1 MKLSGLVAF
10 EIKYSYPHFSASSV
24 TEIISRQWAR
34 HREVCLSLILRE
46 VPAARCFSLAHY
58 RPLHHVEFLSFAPC
72 CSLSVLH
79 NPWLVGPRCIWCI
92 FIERITEASVGG
104 GGRLRASADV
114 ARCSAHAISGSI
126 HPVARS
132 ARGQGLGADGEGRR
146 GTSAPHG
153 FRTGWSWVIR
163 LQRPWRSHSQTWRRL
178 SSSDPCFEK
187 AWNLGL
193 GEGKKKSLKLVSG
206 VWLWPRRLTPRPVS
220 FVLTWVPSRLG
231 GCSARPL

>member
-92 FIERITEASVGG
+92 FMERITEASVGG

-114 ARCSAHAISGSI
+114 PRCSAHAISGSI

-146 GTSAPHG
+146 GTSAPH
-153 FRTGWSWVIR
+153 TG
-163 LQRPWRSHSQTWRRL
+163 
-178 SSSDPCFEK
+178 
-187 AWNLGL
+187 LGL
-193 GEGKKKSLKLVSG
+193 AGPGSSGCRDLGGPIHRPGEGSVLVTRVLK
-206 VWLWPRRLTPRPVS
+206 RR
-220 FVLTWVPSRLG
+220 G
-231 GCSARPL
+231 I